1 MNKPSA
7 SRLTIGSRYVPG
19 STKSYKW
26 NLLIRLEERLEFPEK
41 LIFIGVDG
49 AIPDFTEK
57 MVEGGGATTLSR
69 LF

>member
-7 SRLTIGSRYVPG
+7 SRLTIGSRYVLV

-49 AIPDFTEK
+49 AIPDFK

>member
-1 MNKPSA
+1 M
-7 SRLTIGSRYVPG
+7 
-19 STKSYKW
+19 
-26 NLLIRLEERLEFPEK
+26 EFPEK

-57 MVEGGGATTLSR
+57 MVEGGRATTLFR